1 MQLQR
6 NFRVMRRHNLFSSI
20 WCLISWSSISGTS
33 YFTLPGDPSI
43 HPIQSTNSTM
53 VLHPSL
59 SRIIWLH
66 FRKYYQLDIRK
77 DAALGPR
84 VVWARERAK
93 DAGYSV
99 IIIIGFGLLV
109 GAFYSLFRLYIW
121 SSVLLIIIPST
132 FSSVRNIFS
141 SHGTTVLFNKAVAD
155 CLAHERVTSILG
167 KPIKAFGE
175 SIVVNTGDT
184 DAFCTGEE
192 TRRGHRG
199 HIPAYHYIDPQ
210 SGRRGVLIRFYLQG
224 VRQSR
229 WELGASQTITL
240 AVLHTSG
247 EKKGLSPVRRKG
259 GFQRENANPLSD
271 RSGEQHSS

>member
-121 SSVLLIIIPST
+121 SSSWFRLLFLLSGICSPPTARRYCST
-132 FSSVRNIFS
+132 KLWPIVSHMEGWQVFSGNQS
-141 SHGTTVLFNKAVAD
+141 
-155 CLAHERVTSILG
+155 
-167 KPIKAFGE
+167 KPL
-175 SIVVNTGDT
+175 V
-184 DAFCTGEE
+184 
-192 TRRGHRG
+192 
-199 HIPAYHYIDPQ
+199 
-210 SGRRGVLIRFYLQG
+210 
-224 VRQSR
+224 SR
-229 WELGASQTITL
+229 LL
-240 AVLHTSG
+240 
-247 EKKGLSPVRRKG
+247 
-259 GFQRENANPLSD
+259 
-271 RSGEQHSS
+271 